1 MGYLPLHSPSSKVTS
16 RREALMK
23 SIQYS
28 MAKLLRTS
36 MCGLRGD
43 TVMPCH
49 IISPCLT
56 VMILVT
62 AAVATTMP
70 KTAHRWCGLAGMN
83 GWTSTRHCGWSV
95 ETSRPQWRSLFM
107 APQVGRRQRVLHF
120 GRRVPHPVVGGLR

>member
-1 MGYLPLHSPSSKVTS
+1 
-16 RREALMK
+16 
-23 SIQYS
+23 
-28 MAKLLRTS
+28 
-36 MCGLRGD
+36 
-43 TVMPCH
+43 MPCH

-56 VMILVT
+56 IMILVT

-70 KTAHRWCGLAGMN
+70 KTALRWCGLASMN
-83 GWTSTRHCGWSV
+83 DWTSTRHCGWSV